1 MRFIFFHLLI
11 RLLELCMGLSLLILV
26 FMYGSVHGLNILCP
40 IFRMSHAVFVVAS
53 WISFPPPLVAS
64 LAEKILQVP

>member
-1 MRFIFFHLLI
+1 MGLPLLI
-11 RLLELCMGLSLLILV
+11 FV
-26 FMYGSVHGLNILCP
+26 FVYGSVHGLNILCP
-40 IFRMSHAVFVVAS
+40 IFRMSHAVSVVAS